1 MLLQMVGMEHHTAK
15 SWSINN
21 LFRNENY
28 FLYHFFFAPV
38 VAISFNA
45 ESTQIT
51 MYFVWTELRSETKNV
66 ASMA

>member
-1 MLLQMVGMEHHTAK
+1 MKITFCT
-15 SWSINN
+15 I
-21 LFRNENY
+21 
-28 FLYHFFFAPV
+28 FFFAPV